1 MRSFIDTNL
10 LIYTDDSAF
19 PEKQRRALDLVAEL
33 RLSGDGVLSIQ
44 VLQEYFAVATRK
56 LGVEAAVARRR
67 MELFAKFDVV
77 IPSVELL
84 TAAADLH
91 RLRSLSW
98 WDALIVQA
106 AVSAGCAVLLSEDMQ
121 HGETVAGVRIVNPF
135 RPEDGNG

>member
-1 MRSFIDTNL
+1 
-10 LIYTDDSAF
+10 
-19 PEKQRRALDLVAEL
+19 
-33 RLSGDGVLSIQ
+33 
-44 VLQEYFAVATRK
+44 
-56 LGVEAAVARRR
+56 

-106 AVSAGCAVLLSEDMQ
+106 AVSGGCSVLLSEDMQ
-121 HGETVAGVRIVNPF
+121 HGETIAGVRIENPF
-135 RPEDGNG
+135 LSANGDGVSDPAA